1 MQTRKRWIMGGVIAL
16 LLVLALIGRP
26 HLTPSTDEEFTAGD
40 DYIAVIRVDGPIV
53 GGGGDIPG
61 LLGAGAVATSEQL
74 MKDVRRATFDPH
86 AKAVVLRINSPGGSA
101 TATQEIGDELDRL
114 KEAGKPIVVS
124 MGDSCASGGY
134 WLAAK
139 GDYLFA
145 NPSTMTGSIGVY
157 IGYTNY
163 EELMNKLGIKNDKI
177 KSGAHKDILSPDR
190 PMTEKER
197 ALVQDMVNDI
207 YEQFV
212 DVVADGRQM
221 DRDAVKAIAD
231 GRILT
236 GRQAQEAGLVDA
248 MGNYYAAL
256 SYTAEQV
263 GLDTVRPPI
272 KEYGKDASWN
282 RLFSMSLS
290 RDIARGVRAALSDLL
305 TGAAQADTEVPYA
318 R

>member
-1 MQTRKRWIMGGVIAL
+1 MHTRKRWIVGGVIAL
-16 LLVLALIGRP
+16 LLLLVFIGRP
-26 HLTPSTDEEFTAGD
+26 QPDTDANGEFAQGA

-53 GGGGDIPG
+53 GGSEISGI
-61 LLGAGAVATSEQL
+61 LGSGTVATSEQL

-86 AKAVVLRINSPGGSA
+86 AKAVLLRINSPGGSA

-114 KEAGKPIVVS
+114 RAEGKPIVVS

-139 GDYLFA
+139 GDYIFA

-163 EELMNKLGIKNDKI
+163 EELMNKLGIRNDKI

-190 PMTEKER
+190 PMTDEER
-197 ALVQDMVNDI
+197 ALVQRMVDDI

-212 DVVADGRQM
+212 DVVADGRKM
-221 DRDAVKAIAD
+221 DRNAVKAIAD
-231 GRILT
+231 GRIMT
-236 GRQAQEAGLVDA
+236 GRQAQDAGLVDA
-248 MGNYYAAL
+248 LGNYYAAL
-256 SYTAEQV
+256 AYTAEKV

-282 RLFSMSLS
+282 RLFSLSLS
-290 RDIARGVRAALSDLL
+290 RDIARGVRSALTDVLADAARTD
-305 TGAAQADTEVPYA
+305 AEVPYA

>member
-1 MQTRKRWIMGGVIAL
+1 MHTRKQWIMGGLIVL
-16 LLVLALIGRP
+16 LLILALIGRP
-26 HLTPSTDEEFTAGD
+26 ALQKDTDTEIRGGS

-53 GGGGDIPG
+53 GGGEIPG
-61 LLGAGAVATSEQL
+61 LLGAGTVATSEQL

-86 AKAVVLRINSPGGSA
+86 AKAVLLRINSPGGSA
-101 TATQEIGDELDRL
+101 TATQEIGDEIDRL
-114 KEAGKPIVVS
+114 RDAGKPIIVS

-139 GDYLFA
+139 GDYIFA

-163 EELMNKLGIKNDKI
+163 EELLGKLGIRNDKI

-190 PMTEKER
+190 PMTDEER
-197 ALVQDMVNDI
+197 ALVQSMVNDI

-212 DVVADGRQM
+212 DVVAQGRHM

-231 GRILT
+231 GRIMT

-248 MGNYYAAL
+248 LGNYYAAL
-256 SYTAEQV
+256 SYTAEQAD
-263 GLDTVRPPI
+263 LDPIRPPI
-272 KEYGKDASWN
+272 KEYGNDNSWS
-282 RLFSMSLS
+282 RFFSMSLS
-290 RDIARGVRAALSDLL
+290 QHIAAGVRAALHDAL
-305 TGAAQADTEVPYA
+305 TDMTQADTEVPHA